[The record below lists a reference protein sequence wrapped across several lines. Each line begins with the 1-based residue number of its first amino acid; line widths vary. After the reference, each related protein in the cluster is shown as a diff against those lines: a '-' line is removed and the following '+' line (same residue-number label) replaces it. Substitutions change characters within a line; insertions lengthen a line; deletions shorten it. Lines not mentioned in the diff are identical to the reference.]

1 MKSIQIISEDIY
13 GCDFFKEVAHRIN
26 REVRVFCNSAQAWSP
41 KRGRIFAASNAD
53 LVIVCIDADA
63 RDPEEV
69 EREQLKI
76 IKRSARSEQDV
87 EKRLKIVVFSYEA
100 EEWIIASV
108 NYPALTD
115 GALGFPV
122 TFTTHLHFPFRVFT
136 YPRPVPL
143 VKARA
148 MFTDSS
154 HGCIPY
160 HT

>member
-100 EEWIIASV
+100 EEWIIASMKLKISGDKPSEV
-108 NYPALTD
+108 LRGKMGYEKKDLPKYA
-115 GALGFPV
+115 P
-122 TFTTHLHFPFRVFT
+122 HLDFNVLREMSVRSFIEFEKA
-136 YPRPVPL
+136 
-143 VKARA
+143 VK
-148 MFTDSS
+148 DL
-154 HGCIPY
+154 
-160 HT
+160 